1 MARKIFIVDT
11 NVVVSALISSYPDSP
26 PVRLSRRRSYQ
37 GRKINRYPRPQPGQ
51 LAVVSIRYTQMRAQV
66 AGLEPSASVHP
77 GTLTPIQDSWL
88 PIRQL

>member
-26 PVRLSRRRSYQ
+26 PVRILD
-37 GRKINRYPRPQPGQ
+37 
-51 LAVVSIRYTQMRAQV
+51 AV
-66 AGLEPSASVHP
+66 LEGEFPYVMSTA
-77 GTLTPIQDSWL
+77 LTPVQDSWL